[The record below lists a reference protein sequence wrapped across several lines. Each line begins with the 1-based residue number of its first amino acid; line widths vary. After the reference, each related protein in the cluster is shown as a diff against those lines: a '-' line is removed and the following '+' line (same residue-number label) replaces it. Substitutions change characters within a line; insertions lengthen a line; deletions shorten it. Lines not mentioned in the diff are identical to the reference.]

1 MPVSFNEPLTL
12 LQKCAEEIEYY
23 DLLSQAAHSD
33 DPLDRMCLVAAFAVS
48 TYANTKHRTGRK
60 GLYVDLST
68 LVQAAHGLIY
78 KATLQQPNACGD
90 IRGAEVEVH
99 RREGFS

>member
-12 LQKCAEEIEYY
+12 LQKCAEELEYF

-33 DPLDRMCLVAAFAVS
+33 DPVDRMCMVAAFAVS

-60 GLYVDLST
+60 GLYVYPLALFELMHDLSSE
-68 LVQAAHGLIY
+68 AN
-78 KATLQQPNACGD
+78 LQQSYACRD
-90 IRGAEVEVH
+90 VRRTKDEVYC
-99 RREGFS
+99 